1 MLSVRIIDEDI
12 PIVVV
17 EGKID
22 AANKKEINET
32 IHLALNSR
40 TLNPNINRLILDLTG
55 VKTLDAGETQAIIDA
70 THSLL
75 GRGGSLALVVSKK
88 DEEHA
93 LKEAEEAIVPGVLIF
108 DSREKAKSYLGE
120 RGRGV
125 A

>member
-17 EGKID
+17 EGKIN
-22 AANKKEINET
+22 AGNKKEINEA

-55 VKTLDAGETQAIIDA
+55 VKTLDAGEAQAIIDA

-75 GRGGSLALVVSKK
+75 GRGGSLALIVSKK

-93 LKEAEEAIVPGVLIF
+93 LKEAEEAFVPGVLIF
-108 DSREKAKSYLGE
+108 DSREKAKAYLGE